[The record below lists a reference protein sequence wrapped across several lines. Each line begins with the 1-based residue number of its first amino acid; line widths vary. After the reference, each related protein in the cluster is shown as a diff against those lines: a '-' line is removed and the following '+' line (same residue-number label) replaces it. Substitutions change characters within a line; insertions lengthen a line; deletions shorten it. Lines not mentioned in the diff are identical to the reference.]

1 VTAPP
6 ANRTALA
13 ALSSRHRLG
22 DLLPAMY
29 ADDDFAQRF
38 TAGLDSVL
46 APVLS
51 TLDNLAAYLD
61 TRLAPEDFLHWLA
74 GWVAAQLDPA
84 WPLPLRRTV
93 VARAVELHRW
103 QGTGRGL
110 VDRLWLC
117 LGVRADVLDG
127 PGAAWSANPG
137 TELPGAPAG
146 TAVVRVWPDRPGEI
160 DPDQVRALVAAAC
173 PVHLSCAVEL
183 LPGPP
188 GPEG

>member
-1 VTAPP
+1 MSRAAV
-6 ANRTALA
+6 A
-13 ALSSRHRLG
+13 ALPSRHRLG

-38 TAGLDSVL
+38 TTGLDSVL
-46 APVLS
+46 APIMS
-51 TLDNLAAYLD
+51 TLDNLPAYLD
-61 TRLAPEDFLHWLA
+61 ARLAPDDFLHWLA

-93 VARAVELHRW
+93 VARAVQLHRR
-103 QGTGRGL
+103 QGTRRGL

-117 LGVRADVLDG
+117 LGVHADVLDG
-127 PGAAWSANPG
+127 PGATWSTNPG
-137 TELPGAPAG
+137 TELPGGPTR
-146 TAVVRVWPDRPGEI
+146 TAVVRVWSDRPGEI

-173 PVHLSCAVEL
+173 PAHLSCTVEV